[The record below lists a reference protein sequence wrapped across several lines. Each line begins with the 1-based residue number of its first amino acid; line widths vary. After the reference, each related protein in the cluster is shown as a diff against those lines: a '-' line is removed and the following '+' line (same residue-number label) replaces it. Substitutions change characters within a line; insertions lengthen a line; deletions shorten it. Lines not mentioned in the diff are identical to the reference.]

1 MLIVAHHCTNS
12 GSESAH
18 GFECGFHG
26 RPDARQFSRELCISQ
41 LFEFPG
47 TAPLIDHPRPGK
59 THPLNRPT
67 AIQLK

>member
-18 GFECGFHG
+18 SFESGFQG
-26 RPDARQFSRELCISQ
+26 RDAQQFSRELCISQ

-47 TAPLIDHPRPGK
+47 TVPLIDHPRPGNI
-59 THPLNRPT
+59 HPLNRPT
-67 AIQLK
+67 AIRLK